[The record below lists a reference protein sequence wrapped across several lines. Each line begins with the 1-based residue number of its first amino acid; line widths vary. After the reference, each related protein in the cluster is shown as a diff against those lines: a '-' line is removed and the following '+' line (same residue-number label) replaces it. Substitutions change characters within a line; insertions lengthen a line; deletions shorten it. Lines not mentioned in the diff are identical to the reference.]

1 MAFDLFRKP
10 VFCLGIVRSEM
21 DDENRLS
28 CLVLFNSDS
37 ADPLLLEQVRGVPP
51 LDRSQLVFLGHLLL
65 LAIRL
70 QASVTLSAVN
80 TSSM

>member
-1 MAFDLFRKP
+1 MAFDLFGKP
-10 VFCLGIVRSEM
+10 VFCFGIVRSEM
-21 DDENRLS
+21 DNENPLSRLI
-28 CLVLFNSDS
+28 LFNSDS
-37 ADPLLLEQVRGVPP
+37 TNPFLLKQVRGVPP

-80 TSSM
+80 TSSI